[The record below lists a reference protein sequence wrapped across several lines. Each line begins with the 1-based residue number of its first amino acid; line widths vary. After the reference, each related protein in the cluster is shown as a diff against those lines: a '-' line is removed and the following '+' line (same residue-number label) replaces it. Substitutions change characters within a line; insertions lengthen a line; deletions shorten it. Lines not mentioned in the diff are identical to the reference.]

1 MTGHSAATASRRGA
15 LRLVVLALTLA
26 GFVAMHGLAPAAPG
40 AAHCGSPAALLLAGG
55 AHPADAH
62 PPGAHAHPPGAH
74 AADQPAAHRD
84 RPVVGTPG
92 TGVGAPEPS
101 HPSDELVVGCLLAL
115 LTTLVALGMRL
126 VGGRGVAVVAAP
138 ARQALSRSR
147 TARAPPDPLFLSLCV
162 LRL

>member
-1 MTGHSAATASRRGA
+1 MTGYSAATGSRRRA

-62 PPGAHAHPPGAH
+62 PPGAHPPVGHP
-74 AADQPAAHRD
+74 ADQPAAHRD
-84 RPVVGTPG
+84 RPVVGVPG
-92 TGVGAPEPS
+92 TGVGAPEPAR
-101 HPSDELVVGCLLAL
+101 PSDELVVGCLLAL

-126 VGGRGVAVVAAP
+126 VGSRGVAVVAAS
-138 ARQALSRSR
+138 ARQAPSRSR
-147 TARAPPDPLFLSLCV
+147 SARAPPDPLFLSLCV
-162 LRL
+162 LRR